1 MGRPSGAVRDP
12 AMSLPGNARQPEN
25 GLSQALALFLKD
37 VRAEMRTRVAFS
49 AIGVFTFSALL
60 LLGLATLS
68 LKEVRTVNILRL
80 PDPVTM
86 AQLEAQMRPA
96 WDPAAKMGMLWILLC
111 FAAFTGLA
119 HSFVHEEEAGTT
131 AALRLTMLPGAV
143 YAGKLLFNIALI
155 FAVALLVTPVYI
167 LMTGMPTGPPVTFVL
182 VMASGC
188 IGLAGAATIVAALAA
203 KARGT
208 GALYGAIGLPLLVV
222 FLMLLLNAAATLYTV
237 NPSTIRVV
245 RDVGGLLSYGILL
258 IATSA
263 MFFHFVWED

>member
-1 MGRPSGAVRDP
+1 MTPQRDI
-12 AMSLPGNARQPEN
+12 NAPEN
-25 GLSQALALFLKD
+25 GIAQALELLRKD
-37 VRAEMRTRVAFS
+37 ARAEARTRVAIS
-49 AIGVFTFSALL
+49 AVGVFTFSALL
-60 LLGLATLS
+60 LLGLATLT
-68 LKEVRTVNILRL
+68 LKEVKTLNVLRL
-80 PDPVTM
+80 SDPITV
-86 AQLEAQMRPA
+86 ADVEVLLRPA
-96 WDPAAKMGMLWILLC
+96 WDPTAKMGMLWILLC

-131 AALRLTMLPGAV
+131 MALRLSMLPGAV

-155 FAVALLVTPVYI
+155 FLVALVVTPVYC
-167 LMTGMPTGPPVTFVL
+167 LMTGMSLGDPVVFII
-182 VMASGC
+182 VMVSGC

-222 FLMLLLNAAATLYTV
+222 FLMLLLNAANTLYTV

-258 IATSA
+258 IAVSA
-263 MFFHFVWED
+263 LTFHFVWEE